1 MTWMVTWRTTWAH
14 WMSSGWSTRWEPRVE
29 WWTRSPTPWRSW
41 PSEMCQS
48 YAWWCTIAVLLY
60 RRQEYLYKWQMFIL
74 RSYSYL
80 TKLAQMAEW
89 IRRETTN
96 QGIGGSIP
104 LGRQFFFHLLKFF
117 SRTVFWGCGGQR
129 LIEKLVIDILMS
141 AQHRSTYFHRKLRCW
156 QMLR

>member
-1 MTWMVTWRTTWAH
+1 MIDSILGSLYIQNQEDDILSIGKKNALKKYDQFALNTSCFWRRTG
-14 WMSSGWSTRWEPRVE
+14 SNI
-29 WWTRSPTPWRSW
+29 TPAQWF
-41 PSEMCQS
+41 
-48 YAWWCTIAVLLY
+48 YLLY

-74 RSYSYL
+74 RSYSHL
-80 TKLAQMAEW
+80 TKHAQMAEW
-89 IRRETTN
+89 IRRETMN